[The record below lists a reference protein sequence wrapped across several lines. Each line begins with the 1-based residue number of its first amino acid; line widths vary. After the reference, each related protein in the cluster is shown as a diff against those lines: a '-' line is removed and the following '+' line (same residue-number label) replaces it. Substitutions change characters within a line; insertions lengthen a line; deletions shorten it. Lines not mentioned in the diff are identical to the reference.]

1 MCRPLL
7 WRLPRRTPTSNP
19 ASDALFVARDMRA
32 IEISQPGGPEVLRLC
47 ERPLPQPGAD
57 EVLLRVRAFG
67 VNRPDV
73 LQRRGHYPAP
83 AGASDIPGLEVC
95 GEVVSGDLAGAGF
108 QVGDLVCALL
118 AGGGYAEYCVAPTG
132 QCLPLPAGLSPE
144 QGAALPETLFTVW
157 HNVFERGQ
165 LQAGQTLLVQGGS
178 SGIGTTA
185 IQLAVAMGA
194 RAIATA
200 GSDEKCAACIHLGAE
215 MAINYHTQDFVE
227 AVQTHTAQR
236 GVDVVLDMVA
246 GSYIARE
253 QRCLAED
260 GRLVVIAVQ
269 GGVQA
274 EIDAGLLMRK
284 RQILTGSTLRNRS
297 VLFKSAIARRLRDK
311 VWPWIEQGRVR
322 PVMDTIFAAEQ
333 IVQAH
338 RRMEQGQHIGKLVLH
353 WA

>member
-1 MCRPLL
+1 
-7 WRLPRRTPTSNP
+7 
-19 ASDALFVARDMRA
+19 MRA
-32 IEISQPGGPEVLRLC
+32 IEISQPGGPEALRLC
-47 ERPLPQPGAD
+47 ERPLPQAGAG

-67 VNRPDV
+67 VNRPDA
-73 LQRRGHYPAP
+73 LQRRGLYPPP
-83 AGASDIPGLEVC
+83 AGAPDIPGLEVC
-95 GEVVSGDLAGAGF
+95 GEIVSGDLDGTDF
-108 QVGDLVCALL
+108 RVGDLVCALL

-178 SGIGTTA
+178 SGIGTAA
-185 IQLAVAMGA
+185 IQMAVAAGA
-194 RAIATA
+194 RVVATA
-200 GSDEKCAACIHLGAE
+200 GSDEKCAACSHLGAAL
-215 MAINYHTQDFVE
+215 AINYRTQDFVE
-227 AVQTHTAQR
+227 AVQTYTAQR

-269 GGVQA
+269 GGTQA
-274 EIDAGLLMRK
+274 DIDAGLLMRR
-284 RQILTGSTLRNRS
+284 RQTLTGSTLRNRS
-297 VLFKSAIARRLRDK
+297 VAFKSAIARSLRET
-311 VWPWIEQGRVR
+311 VWPWIEQGKVR

-338 RRMEQGQHIGKLVLH
+338 QRMEQGQHIGKLVLH

>member
-1 MCRPLL
+1 
-7 WRLPRRTPTSNP
+7 
-19 ASDALFVARDMRA
+19 MRA
-32 IEISQPGGPEVLRLC
+32 IEISQPGGPEALRLC
-47 ERPLPQPGAD
+47 ERPLPQAGAG

-67 VNRPDV
+67 VNRPDA
-73 LQRRGHYPAP
+73 LQRRGLYPPP
-83 AGASDIPGLEVC
+83 AGAPDIPGLEVC
-95 GEVVSGDLAGAGF
+95 GEIVSGDLDGTDF
-108 QVGDLVCALL
+108 RVGDLVCALL

-132 QCLPLPAGLSPE
+132 QCLPLPARLSPE

-178 SGIGTTA
+178 SGIGTAA
-185 IQLAVAMGA
+185 IQMAVAAGA
-194 RAIATA
+194 RVVATA
-200 GSDEKCAACIHLGAE
+200 GSDEKCAACSHLGAAL
-215 MAINYHTQDFVE
+215 AINYRTQDFVE
-227 AVQTHTAQR
+227 AVQTYTAQR

-269 GGVQA
+269 GGTQA
-274 EIDAGLLMRK
+274 DIDAGLLMRK
-284 RQILTGSTLRNRS
+284 RQTLTGSTLRNRS
-297 VLFKSAIARRLRDK
+297 VAFKSAIARSLRET
-311 VWPWIEQGRVR
+311 VWPWIEQGKVR

-338 RRMEQGQHIGKLVLH
+338 QRMEQGQHIGKLVLR